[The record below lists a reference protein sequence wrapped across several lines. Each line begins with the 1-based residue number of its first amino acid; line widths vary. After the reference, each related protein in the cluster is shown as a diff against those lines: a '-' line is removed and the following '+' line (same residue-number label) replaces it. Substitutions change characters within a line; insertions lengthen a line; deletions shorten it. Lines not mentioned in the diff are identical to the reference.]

1 MATNAPEQ
9 QQPAELPAIFYK
21 FPPFPKPPPGT
32 IIPVFSEFKP
42 AGIQIVLDPDEDDV
56 ERDGRGIPTVKLAS
70 SHSLTANERMKHK
83 TKKMRKTTV
92 LPNGQQVRL
101 KWYEEWEE
109 LENTRRTSI
118 DP

>member
-1 MATNAPEQ
+1 MATTAPDW
-9 QQPAELPAIFYK
+9 PAEEIYYK
-21 FPPFPKPPPGT
+21 FPPFPTPPPGA
-32 IIPVFSEFKP
+32 IIPVFSEFKQ
-42 AGIQIVLDPDEDDV
+42 AGIQIVLDPDSNDV

-83 TKKMRKTTV
+83 SKKMRKTTV
-92 LPNGQQVRL
+92 LSNGQQVRM

-118 DP
+118 NP